1 VARQA
6 RVNPQTLRYYER
18 RGLLPEPER
27 TGAGYRAY
35 SPDAVRVVR
44 FVKRAQEL
52 GFTLAEVEELLE
64 LADGGPEGCDAARG
78 LATSKIADLLA
89 RIDDLRAMQDALTRL
104 VHTCERPRARRE
116 CPLLA
121 EIGGG

>member
-1 VARQA
+1 
-6 RVNPQTLRYYER
+6 
-18 RGLLPEPER
+18 LLPEPER

-78 LATSKIADLLA
+78 LATSKIVDLQA